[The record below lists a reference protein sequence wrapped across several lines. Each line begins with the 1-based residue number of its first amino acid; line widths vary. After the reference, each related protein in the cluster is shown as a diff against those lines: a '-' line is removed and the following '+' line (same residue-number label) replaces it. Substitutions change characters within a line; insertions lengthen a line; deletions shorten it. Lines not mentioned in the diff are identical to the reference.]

1 VDAGCYSIPGRFLMA
16 VNISITTKDVIKA
29 FGNFMVP
36 YVDGAN
42 IAKAQGNRVPMP
54 AAPCIMLT
62 EILTVDLETPSVSY
76 DVDLEAAIASPK
88 RIDIQV
94 DFYGANAGDL
104 CAIVKGVYR
113 TEYATLAFP
122 DGIKPLYCSDG
133 NQHPLVTGEEQYL
146 ARWTL
151 TASLQYNPVVTV
163 VQQSATALEVEVNV
177 PVDLT

>member
-1 VDAGCYSIPGRFLMA
+1 MA
-16 VNISITTKDVIKA
+16 INISITIDDVIEA
-29 FGNFMVP
+29 FGDFLTP
-36 YVDGAN
+36 YVDGAE
-42 IAKAQGNRVPMP
+42 IVRSQGNRVAMP
-54 AAPCIMLT
+54 PPPCILIN
-62 EILTVDLETPSVSY
+62 EILNVDIETPSISY
-76 DVDLEAAIASPK
+76 TNGMDDSSAAIASPK
-88 RIDIQV
+88 RIDLQV

-133 NQHPLVTGEEQYL
+133 NQHPLITGEEQYL
-146 ARWTL
+146 NRWTL

-163 VQQSATALEVEVNV
+163 VQESATELDATTNV